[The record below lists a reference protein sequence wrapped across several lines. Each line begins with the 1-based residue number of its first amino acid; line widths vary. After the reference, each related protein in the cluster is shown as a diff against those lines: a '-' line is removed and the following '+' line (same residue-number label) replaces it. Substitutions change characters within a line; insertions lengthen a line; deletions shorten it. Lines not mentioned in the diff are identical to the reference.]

1 MKKRGAASRTVI
13 RKLWIYGSIWMIG
26 MENEVKKMYFS
37 YDSLLMTILR
47 ILLDILIINFLLNL
61 ILNDAI
67 ILNGTVAL
75 QIPLSPSLGIHNT
88 ISW

>member
-13 RKLWIYGSIWMIG
+13 RKLWIYGSIWLIG
-26 MENEVKKMYFS
+26 MENEAKKMYFS

>member
-1 MKKRGAASRTVI
+1 
-13 RKLWIYGSIWMIG
+13 

-75 QIPLSPSLGIHNT
+75 QIPLSPSLVIHNT
-88 ISW
+88 IS

>member
-1 MKKRGAASRTVI
+1 
-13 RKLWIYGSIWMIG
+13 
-26 MENEVKKMYFS
+26 MYFS
-37 YDSLLMTILR
+37 YDSLLTTILR

-88 ISW
+88 IS